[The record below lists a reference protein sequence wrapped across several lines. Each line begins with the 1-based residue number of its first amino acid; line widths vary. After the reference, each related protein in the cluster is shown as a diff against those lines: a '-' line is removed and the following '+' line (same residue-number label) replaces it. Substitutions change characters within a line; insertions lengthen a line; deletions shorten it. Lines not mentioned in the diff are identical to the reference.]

1 MEKKVNMLTYDFE
14 NIGSDTLYQYLYKC
28 IKNDIIQGKIKSG
41 EKLPS
46 KRALAKNLAIS
57 VITVENAYGQLAAEG
72 YIYSVPKS
80 GFYVV
85 DLRDDKMKNESG
97 LSENRIYSNKL
108 NLTGGKNAYIAD
120 FTSNQT
126 EQSAFP
132 FSIWTKTMRAVMNDY
147 QTELMLNPPC
157 GGVME
162 LRQSIAD
169 YLKAFRNM
177 TVRPEQIIIGAG
189 TEYLSS
195 LLIQLLGKELKY
207 SVENPGYHKIAKI
220 YRSMGA
226 CYEYIEIEE
235 DGPKVEELEE
245 KEINVIHCSP
255 SHHYPTGIVMP
266 ISKRYE
272 LLGWVTKTKDRYIIE
287 DEYDS
292 ELRLNGKP
300 IPSLQSIDVSGKVIY
315 MNTFSKTLCS
325 TVRIS
330 YMVLPDELAE
340 RFYRELSFYSC
351 TVSNFEQYTLAQFM
365 NSGAF
370 EKHINRLRNYYQQ
383 KRDRILEAF
392 LQGVLKT
399 KIKILEEDAG
409 VHFLMKVDTN
419 LREEEFLDKMKSKGI
434 NLVALL
440 YLPVVMIVEYILCLG
455 IGLIVSALTVY
466 LRDLQYILG
475 IVVMALQYMTP
486 VMYGADMV
494 ENANVPQ
501 ILKTIFNLNPMT
513 PIINI
518 YRQILYYKEIP
529 DLSTLLVA
537 IITGVVFVIL
547 GAIIFRRLQRG
558 FAEEF

>member
-1 MEKKVNMLTYDFE
+1 MEKKVNMLTYNFE

-80 GFYVV
+80 GFYVA
-85 DLRDDKMKNESG
+85 DLRDDRMKSESG

-177 TVRPEQIIIGAG
+177 TVLPEQIIIGAG

-419 LREEEFLDKMKSKGI
+419 LSEEEFLDKMKSKGI
-434 NLVALL
+434 KLAALSS
-440 YLPVVMIVEYILCLG
+440 YYHSSEKKKY
-455 IGLIVSALTVY
+455 
-466 LRDLQYILG
+466 
-475 IVVMALQYMTP
+475 
-486 VMYGADMV
+486 
-494 ENANVPQ
+494 E
-501 ILKTIFNLNPMT
+501 
-513 PIINI
+513 NI
-518 YRQILYYKEIP
+518 YVMNYSFVDCEKMEY
-529 DLSTLLVA
+529 VA
-537 IITGVVFVIL
+537 KMITQV
-547 GAIIFRRLQRG
+547 
-558 FAEEF
+558 E